1 MQRLK
6 YVLLG
11 TLLICIVAFLHY
23 ALPQVDVVRL
33 VDTDVK
39 RVDVPIESTEGAT
52 ESSIRSADVYF
63 ILSETADREPRNYRN
78 EDTFIYGKWD
88 SADLHTKAKS
98 IAQNPDNL
106 VAVRHYG
113 WRIAAF
119 SIFPN
124 VVAVWDVEPGYTHLP
139 LFNIVFLTLLAGLV
153 GYLFLRVLNFRK
165 RMAKQRADREAER
178 IANEA
183 RRNQDGDARAEEAK
197 NSRALEDFLS
207 DGAPGNDKS

>member
-11 TLLICIVAFLHY
+11 TLLICVAAFLHY

-39 RVDVPIESTEGAT
+39 RVDVPIESTESAA
-52 ESSIRSADVYF
+52 ESSVRSADVYF
-63 ILSETADREPRNYRN
+63 ILAETADRAPRNYRN
-78 EDTFIYGKWD
+78 EDAFIYGKWD

-98 IAQNPDNL
+98 IAQNPGNL

-124 VVAVWDVEPGYTHLP
+124 AVAVWDVEPGYTHLP

-153 GYLFLRVLNFRK
+153 GYLFWRVRNFRK
-165 RMAKQRADREAER
+165 RLAKQRADREAER

-183 RRNQDGDARAEEAK
+183 RRNQDGGARAEEAK
-197 NSRALEDFLS
+197 TNRALEDFLS
-207 DGAPGNDKS
+207 DGAPGKDKS